1 MKFDCCGTEDEEK
14 RDGGGGDL
22 KVGLTQRPPARAG
35 VLNRAEQLAGHR
47 AWNSSAWL
55 RAAVTCCH
63 FKQRVRVSGGRNA
76 EEREGGILLNK
87 RESRRVEE
95 EMVWSD

>member
-63 FKQRVRVSGGRNA
+63 FKQRVCVCVCLLWGWDGGWGVGMQR
-76 EEREGGILLNK
+76 REKVGFC
-87 RESRRVEE
+87 
-95 EMVWSD
+95 